1 MAGVTATTA
10 GSVAAAHAR
19 LMNDHALQFTF
30 GAAPAQPNF
39 IEPEWMKVLGRWIAG
54 AVKFLTPYVIDL
66 FWVGVGAAI
75 VLVLYLILREVMGAH
90 WPFRRKASPR
100 QRPVDWR
107 PDPVRARALLAD
119 ADRLAAEGRFDEAAR
134 VLLFRS
140 IDEIEDRRPRL
151 VRPALTARDIGALEA
166 VPPAARMSFGRIASA
181 VETSLFG
188 GRALDAAAFAEARAA
203 YEAFAFGEG
212 WA

>member
-1 MAGVTATTA
+1 MAGAAATTT

-30 GAAPAQPNF
+30 GAAPVQPKYV
-39 IEPEWMKVLGRWIAG
+39 EPEWMKILGRWIAG
-54 AVKFLTPYVIDL
+54 AAKILAPFAIDL

-75 VLVLYLILREVMGAH
+75 LLALYLILREVMGAR

-100 QRPVDWR
+100 MKPVDWR

-119 ADRLAAEGRFDEAAR
+119 ADRLAAQGRFDEAAH

-140 IDEIEDRRPRL
+140 IDDIEDRRPRL
-151 VRPALTARDIGALEA
+151 VRPALTARDIAALEA
-166 VPPAARMSFGRIASA
+166 VPPAARTAFARIASA

-188 GRALDAAAFAEARAA
+188 GRALDAAAFADARAA